1 VNDEQRKYV
10 HKAKESLRAA
20 EALCAMQSYEIAVSR
35 AYYTMFY
42 CASALLVG
50 KGLRFRKHSSLL
62 SAFGEHFARTGEVP
76 PEYHRYLIHAFD
88 ERSIADYTTEE
99 NLGAED
105 ADATIQ
111 RAREFI
117 EMTERMLGT

>member
-1 VNDEQRKYV
+1 MR
-10 HKAKESLRAA
+10 HAILRDRRGACLLYDVL
-20 EALCAMQSYEIAVSR
+20 LCER
-35 AYYTMFY
+35 A
-42 CASALLVG
+42 LVG